1 MVVELALFFYIPYQ
15 LLYSTAYAQIG
26 LESSPSMTPQT
37 ETVTS
42 YYDALLKVPL
52 IVSQAAIVGIVLN
65 HIILRRVILNKIVSK
80 SGKIDSTAP
89 NKNTRFP
96 YPLKRFFLILLACG
110 IAMIVSATSL
120 FLLQAFSLSSEL
132 GIDVVT
138 TFNIISSTPIGPVWN
153 VRVITSLV
161 IIVSSCL
168 YYILERKCLMK
179 NDVNIVND
187 DNSVPPRE
195 TRGISVL
202 RIVLLYIVIISGAI
216 SIFSNSIVS
225 HNTALTFFPS
235 LAISVDWLHFMAVSI
250 WLGGLFYIS
259 TLLLT
264 TIRLIVSKNRNI
276 GGTVNESLKANI
288 IRTTSSI
295 LALLLPYFSL
305 IATLS
310 LGIIG
315 ITGLYMAWIH
325 LHAAEAIFTS
335 LYGNILA
342 IKLLLALPMVILG
355 AYHQI
360 KLHSSLMNVASL
372 NKSGHERHD
381 DKIDDPSMKFS
392 KTIKIESLIG
402 IGVLFAASFLTITS
416 PPSISMQG
424 SLSAK
429 SSLGLGEESL
439 QDYTPSFDLF
449 TILAI
454 ILAAAVLSGSIIYFK
469 KSKHIIAFIS
479 KQM

>member
-80 SGKIDSTAP
+80 SGKIGSTAP
-89 NKNTRFP
+89 SKNTRFP

-187 DNSVPPRE
+187 NNSVPLRE

-202 RIVLLYIVIISGAI
+202 RIVLLCIVIISGAI

-276 GGTVNESLKANI
+276 GGSVNESLKAN
-288 IRTTSSI
+288 TSSI

-342 IKLLLALPMVILG
+342 IKLLLALPMIILG

-372 NKSGHERHD
+372 NKGGHERHD

-392 KTIKIESLIG
+392 KTIKIESLFG
-402 IGVLFAASFLTITS
+402 IAVLFAASFLTITS

-424 SLSAK
+424 SLSTK
-429 SSLGLGEESL
+429 SSLGLGEEGL

-454 ILAAAVLSGSIIYFK
+454 ILAAAVLSGSIVYFK

>member
-65 HIILRRVILNKIVSK
+65 HIILRRVILNKIISK

-89 NKNTRFP
+89 SKNTSFL

-187 DNSVPPRE
+187 NNSLR
-195 TRGISVL
+195 RG
-202 RIVLLYIVIISGAI
+202 
-216 SIFSNSIVS
+216 
-225 HNTALTFFPS
+225 
-235 LAISVDWLHFMAVSI
+235 D
-250 WLGGLFYIS
+250 
-259 TLLLT
+259 
-264 TIRLIVSKNRNI
+264 KRN
-276 GGTVNESLKANI
+276 
-288 IRTTSSI
+288 
-295 LALLLPYFSL
+295 
-305 IATLS
+305 
-310 LGIIG
+310 
-315 ITGLYMAWIH
+315 
-325 LHAAEAIFTS
+325 
-335 LYGNILA
+335 
-342 IKLLLALPMVILG
+342 
-355 AYHQI
+355 
-360 KLHSSLMNVASL
+360 
-372 NKSGHERHD
+372 
-381 DKIDDPSMKFS
+381 
-392 KTIKIESLIG
+392 
-402 IGVLFAASFLTITS
+402 
-416 PPSISMQG
+416 
-424 SLSAK
+424 
-429 SSLGLGEESL
+429 
-439 QDYTPSFDLF
+439 
-449 TILAI
+449 
-454 ILAAAVLSGSIIYFK
+454 
-469 KSKHIIAFIS
+469 
-479 KQM
+479 

>member
-80 SGKIDSTAP
+80 SGKIDSTVP
-89 NKNTRFP
+89 SKNTRFL

-168 YYILERKCLMK
+168 YYILERKCLII

-187 DNSVPPRE
+187 NNSVPLRE
-195 TRGISVL
+195 TGGISVL

-259 TLLLT
+259 TVLLT

-276 GGTVNESLKANI
+276 GGSVNESLKANI

-342 IKLLLALPMVILG
+342 IKLLLALPMIILG

-372 NKSGHERHD
+372 NKGGHVRHD
-381 DKIDDPSMKFS
+381 DKIGDPSMKFS
-392 KTIKIESLIG
+392 KTIKIESLFG
-402 IGVLFAASFLTITS
+402 IAVLFAASFLTITS
-416 PPSISMQG
+416 PPSISMQE
-424 SLSAK
+424 SLSTK